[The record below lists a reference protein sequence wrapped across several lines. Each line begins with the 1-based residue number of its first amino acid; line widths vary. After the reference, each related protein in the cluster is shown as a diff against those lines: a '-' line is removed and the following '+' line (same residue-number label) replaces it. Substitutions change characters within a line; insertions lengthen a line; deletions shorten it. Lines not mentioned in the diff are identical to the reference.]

1 MGLLGTVLRRVG
13 PRRAVLVETEAPRTG
28 LAEVGLAEAVP
39 AEARA
44 SHDLPCDARARQG
57 PLGGGQPRRARWR
70 AAIRRDDVPVGPTA
84 PATLSSPAVRPGP
97 RAVLQ
102 GSSFRGSGDDAPQ
115 PRAVFPKP
123 RAAFPRAVLAVAALL
138 RRQPWL
144 ITAALC
150 GLSLALGLTGPDTP
164 AQEYRVWLFKH
175 GGAVLWD
182 DQWYGGHT
190 VPGYSVLFP
199 PLGALFGVQA
209 LGCFA
214 CVASTV
220 IVTRLLRGRGRTH
233 GHDLALVWFSVATV
247 ANLVVGRMPFALGM
261 AFGGLALLG
270 VRERRTKT
278 AWAGAIGSSLASP
291 LAGGF
296 VLLIGVALL
305 GTLPRRRVLPLAGAM
320 SGIVVALLFPEHGV
334 QPFPAMTFLSLLA
347 LIGAGLFVVP
357 RHEVAIR
364 RGLMLWAAAAAVFF
378 FVPTQIGGNIARPA
392 TLLAGP
398 LAAMLLARRP
408 RVLLVVAIPLLGW
421 QIGPVHGAL
430 ATYGDASGQA
440 GYYTGLLDYLDHGPV
455 AVGRVE
461 IPFTRAHWEASFVA
475 PHVPLARG
483 WERQLDME
491 YNSLFYDGTLSPET
505 YHKWLLE
512 RGVRFVAR
520 PDVELDSSAVEEAKL
535 LDVGLPYLDLVWS
548 DAHWKVWLVTD
559 SPGLVRGP
567 AALTELGVSS
577 LAVNFHAPGVA
588 TVLVHFTPYWQ
599 LDDGHEAC
607 VFEAAD
613 GWTGILTEQPGPV
626 RLSAKLTVSG
636 LTRASALDCPPD
648 PRVH

>member
-1 MGLLGTVLRRVG
+1 MGLLGTVLRHAGLRRTVLRRSVPGEAG
-13 PRRAVLVETEAPRTG
+13 PRHIVQQAATQCES
-28 LAEVGLAEAVP
+28 VP
-39 AEARA
+39 AE
-44 SHDLPCDARARQG
+44 
-57 PLGGGQPRRARWR
+57 
-70 AAIRRDDVPVGPTA
+70 PTA
-84 PATLSSPAVRPGP
+84 PETISSPVVRP
-97 RAVLQ
+97 
-102 GSSFRGSGDDAPQ
+102 SSYSVFRGSGGGVPGSRGA
-115 PRAVFPKP
+115 FPKL
-123 RAAFPRAVLAVAALL
+123 RAKPLQAALAVAALL

-144 ITAALC
+144 ITVILC
-150 GLSLALGLTGPDTP
+150 GMSLALGLTGPDTP

-199 PLGALFGVQA
+199 PLGALFGVQV
-209 LGCFA
+209 LGCLA

-220 IVTRLLRGRGRTH
+220 IVTRLLRGRGRTRH
-233 GHDLALVWFSVATV
+233 HEHDHDLALVWFSVATV

-261 AFGGLALLG
+261 AFGALALLG
-270 VRERRTKT
+270 VREQRTKT
-278 AWAGAIGSSLASP
+278 AWIGAIGSSLASP

-296 VLLIGVALL
+296 VLLIGIALL
-305 GTLPRRRVLPLAGAM
+305 GTLQRRRVLPLAGAA

-334 QPFPAMTFLSLLA
+334 QPFPAVTFLSLLA
-347 LIGAGLFVVP
+347 LIGAGLIVVP
-357 RHEVAIR
+357 KHEVAIR
-364 RGLMLWAAAAAVFF
+364 RGLLLWAASAAVFF

-455 AVGRVE
+455 AAGRVE

-491 YNSLFYDGTLSPET
+491 YNSLFYDGTLSAES

-520 PDVELDSSAVEEAKL
+520 PDVELDSSAVQEAKL
-535 LDVGLPYLDLVWS
+535 LDAGQPYLELAWS

-567 AALTELGVSS
+567 ATLTELGVSS
-577 LAVNFHAPGVA
+577 LTVNFHAPGVA

-607 VFEAAD
+607 VYEEAD
-613 GWTGILTEQPGPV
+613 GWTGILTKEPGLV
-626 RLSAKLTVSG
+626 RLSARLTVSG